1 MENRL
6 TYRAELFAC
15 NLAIHTLNFAR
26 PIRSA
31 IQKGA
36 QLMEI
41 RDLPIWLSAIAASS
55 ICGLLSGFTLYCLI
69 ALSR

>member
-15 NLAIHTLNFAR
+15 NLAIHTLNLAR

-31 IQKGA
+31 VQKLA
-36 QLMEI
+36 RIFQI
-41 RDLPIWLSAIAASS
+41 RELPIWLSTLAASS
-55 ICGLLSGFTLYCLI
+55 ICGLLSGFILYCLI
-69 ALSR
+69 AFAR